1 MNDIKININQMVENN
16 VTVNAKWM
24 LAEITEK
31 VKEWE
36 FEEDVEKD
44 ILTKWENSL
53 NNLHKFDGSNMNRLQ
68 RITVSIQ
75 SIYRLWLEDY
85 AEACEDNEDGF
96 SWVNEEHQLNIIDAV
111 LAQLCND
118 CEIDNDVLRAELGLI
133 MLKTSIKDDVL
144 DKGYVEGNSI
154 VWGF

>member
-1 MNDIKININQMVENN
+1 MNEIKININQMVENN

-68 RITVSIQ
+68 RITISIQ

-96 SWVNEEHQLNIIDAV
+96 SWVNEEHQLNIIDVV

-154 VWGF
+154 VWEF

>member
-1 MNDIKININQMVENN
+1 M
-16 VTVNAKWM
+16 
-24 LAEITEK
+24 EK

-53 NNLHKFDGSNMNRLQ
+53 NNLNKFDGSNMTRLQ
-68 RITVSIQ
+68 RLTVSIQ

-96 SWVNEEHQLNIIDAV
+96 SWVNEEHQLNIIDVV

-118 CEIDNDVLRAELGLI
+118 CEIKNDVLRVELGLI
-133 MLKTSIKDDVL
+133 MLKTSIKDDVF

-154 VWGF
+154 VWEF

>member
-1 MNDIKININQMVENN
+1 MNEIKININQMVENN

-96 SWVNEEHQLNIIDAV
+96 SWVNEEHQLNIIDVV

-154 VWGF
+154 VWEF